1 MKYTVRYCF
10 ILVISILSTSVV
22 ASDGTI
28 QLKVNDQLLDWG
40 NDNQAWVGNSISVK
54 RTITTGDDGLPVVSF
69 KLQSVGI
76 EDQTLELAIEVAPG
90 FVLADDNDGGLGA
103 EFFSGVDYFVA
114 SKGNVK
120 ILENALPIAPS
131 QWVGK
136 SDRSRVLAIAPL
148 DLDFHAVVEDGT
160 LQLEKILPV
169 AGNDIVDLKFSLL
182 TLPKTTNALAEQGLD
197 QLLLVN
203 LWGWFRWICLL
214 LWSLMQILFEIS
226 GNWGVTILL
235 LAGLIKIVTIPI
247 TRYALHYQELA
258 VLQQQKIAPLLA
270 EIKSQ
275 YTGVEQSEK
284 IIAVYEQ
291 EQYEH
296 SAPFKSLLAIGI
308 QIPILIALFNILGNV
323 SELTGVSFLWV
334 EDLTV
339 SDRLFN
345 LGISVPYFGQYFNLL
360 PFLLGLVTL
369 ASMLHTS
376 TGWNLQRLSNGLLM
390 GGLFFVL
397 FYSFPA
403 ALVLYW
409 LASNILQL
417 IQQIVSQR

>member
-1 MKYTVRYCF
+1 M
-10 ILVISILSTSVV
+10 
-22 ASDGTI
+22 
-28 QLKVNDQLLDWG
+28 
-40 NDNQAWVGNSISVK
+40 
-54 RTITTGDDGLPVVSF
+54 VSF
-69 KLQSVGI
+69 KLQSVDI
-76 EDQTLELAIEVAPG
+76 EDQALELAIEVAPG

-120 ILENALPIAPS
+120 ILENALPIAQS

-136 SDRSRVLAIAPL
+136 ADRSRVLAIAPF
-148 DLDFHAVVEDGT
+148 DPDFHAVVEEDT
-160 LQLEKILPV
+160 LQLEKSLLLT
-169 AGNDIVDLKFSLL
+169 GNDKVVLKFNLL
-182 TLPKTTNALAEQGLD
+182 TLPKTTNALAEQELD
-197 QLLLVN
+197 GLLLVN

-214 LWSLMQILFEIS
+214 LWSLMQMLFELN

-247 TRYALHYQELA
+247 TRYALRYQELA
-258 VLQQQKIAPLLA
+258 ALQQQKIAPLLA

-339 SDRLFN
+339 SDRLISM
-345 LGISVPYFGQYFNLL
+345 GVSVPYFGQYLNLL

-369 ASMLHTS
+369 ASMLYTS
-376 TGWNLQRLSNGLLM
+376 SGWNLERLSNGLLM

>member
-1 MKYTVRYCF
+1 MKYTVKYCF
-10 ILVISILSTSVV
+10 ILVISILSTSVG
-22 ASDGTI
+22 ASGEII
-28 QLKVNDQLLDWG
+28 QLKVNDQPLDWG
-40 NDNQAWVGNSISVK
+40 NDNQVLVGNSISID
-54 RTITTGDDGLPVVSF
+54 RTITTTYDAQPVVSF
-69 KLQSVGI
+69 MLQNVGTV
-76 EDQTLELAIEVAPG
+76 DQALEVAIEVAPG
-90 FVLADDNDGGLGA
+90 FAKPDDDDGGMGA
-103 EFFSGVDYFVA
+103 AFFSDVDYFVA
-114 SKGNVK
+114 LNGSVK
-120 ILENALPIAPS
+120 ILENASPIAQL

-136 SDRSRVLAIAPL
+136 ADRSRVLAIAPF
-148 DLDFHAVVEDGT
+148 DPDFHAVIKEDT
-160 LQLEKILPV
+160 LQLEKILPL
-169 AGNDIVDLKFSLL
+169 AGNDNVELKFSLL
-182 TLPKTTNALAEQGLD
+182 AIPKTTNALAEQGLD
-197 QLLLVN
+197 RLLLVN

-214 LWSLMQILFEIS
+214 LWSLMQMLFEFS
-226 GNWGVTILL
+226 GNWGVSILL

-247 TRYALHYQELA
+247 TRYALRYQELA
-258 VLQQQKIAPLLA
+258 ALQQQKIAPLLA

-275 YTGVEQSEK
+275 YSGVEQSEK

-339 SDRLFN
+339 SDRLFS
-345 LGISVPYFGQYFNLL
+345 LGVSVPYFGQYFNFL

-369 ASMLHTS
+369 ASMLYTS
-376 TGWNLQRLSNGLLM
+376 SGWNLQRLSNGLLM

-409 LASNILQL
+409 LASNTLQL
-417 IQQIVSQR
+417 IQQVVGKR